1 MLLPRVLVLY
11 NEPTLPA
18 DHPDAESE
26 HDILYTADTVG
37 RILQQ
42 AGLPVTRLGVTTDPT
57 ALIAGLKVAAPDVVF
72 NLYEGT
78 ASWGNAEA
86 YVSGILELL
95 KIPYTGSPTQPL
107 LLCRSKPLT
116 KQLLAGAGLP
126 TAKFMVVEQSPAPP
140 CEFGWPVIVKPG
152 LEDASIGIDQKS
164 VVTSQAELDERVAYI
179 LKTYGGPVL
188 VEQFIRGREFN
199 CALIETRQP
208 ERSGLPDVRGRKGH
222 LEPLPFSEILFVPP
236 PETPDLWPIVSF
248 DAKWRPG
255 TRDFVATPAK
265 NPAEVTPEL
274 HEKVASAAMAAFEIV
289 GCRDYA
295 RVDFRVDEA
304 GNVFILEVN
313 PNPCISPLAGLAAG
327 LETAKIPYPAF
338 ILGLVRCALQR
349 SAKPE
354 LADAVPDDVPA
365 NAVVPTAI
373 VEMHG
378 PKPKR
383 AKRPA
388 YKVRAARRIDTN
400 GIVQLLH
407 LPEIFTPAERD
418 RLYNA
423 FTRRSRGDWKFLAL
437 AGKPGEVV
445 GFAALRTTDSP
456 DAAYVLEALVVAPA
470 HRSAGWGRKLLEAVE
485 REAVEAGGRF
495 LLADVTSAAWF
506 AQARQFLARSG
517 YRAVGEVAEFTR
529 DGYARVSFAKAL
541 PPLVVDSL
549 RESSSQPGSEVIPPG

>member
-57 ALIAGLKVAAPDVVF
+57 ALISGLKAAAPDVVF

-78 ASWGNAEA
+78 AGWGNAEA

-107 LLCRSKPLT
+107 LLCRSEPLT

-199 CALIETRQP
+199 CALIETR
-208 ERSGLPDVRGRKGH
+208 DH

-236 PETPDLWPIVSF
+236 PDAPDLWPIVSF

-265 NPAEVTPEL
+265 NPADVTPEL
-274 HEKVASAAMAAFEIV
+274 HDKVASAAKSAFEIV

-338 ILGLVRCALQR
+338 ILGLVRCAVR
-349 SAKPE
+349 RGATPD
-354 LADAVPDDVPA
+354 LADAVPFDVPA
-365 NAVVPTAI
+365 NAAAPAAVVET
-373 VEMHG
+373 HG

-388 YKVRAARRIDTN
+388 YKVRPARRIDTN

-418 RLYNA
+418 RLYGA
-423 FTRRSRGDWKFLAL
+423 FVRRSRSEWKFLAL
-437 AGKPGEVV
+437 AGKPGEVA

-456 DAAYVLEALVVAPA
+456 DGAYILEALVVSPA
-470 HRSAGWGRKLLEAVE
+470 HRAAGWGRKLLDAVE
-485 REAVEAGGRF
+485 HAAVALGGRF
-495 LLADVTSAAWF
+495 LLADVTSATWF
-506 AQARQFLARSG
+506 APARQFLARGG
-517 YRAVGEVAEFTR
+517 YRATGEVAEFTR
-529 DGYARVSFAKAL
+529 DGYSRVSFAKAL
-541 PPLVVDSL
+541 PQAVAEPA
-549 RESSSQPGSEVIPPG
+549 REPSPQPGTEARPPG